1 MSPPPFVQEVLVNQ
15 AIAALEDEERR
26 EKLRLRYKD
35 GWTLEY
41 VAALLAKWESSQ
53 ASVDQQGRITYKA
66 RRQAPALVSAVQQPR
81 TPARPPPAAAGSAPL
96 PAAPSRTPQGRRPRR
111 PRGRP
116 APSAP
121 AASTAPRQSSGPSP
135 SMPAPPKPCYRCG
148 GAHPNAQCPYIS
160 HTCEKCNIP
169 GHPGFHCQRCI
180 RNSGIAAAVQQ
191 SVLPSSFA
199 DTVQGAPTPR
209 TQV

>member
-1 MSPPPFVQEVLVNQ
+1 MCIRDS
-15 AIAALEDEERR
+15 
-26 EKLRLRYKD
+26 RYKD

-66 RRQAPALVSAVQQPR
+66 RRQAPASVSAVQQPR
-81 TPARPPPAAAGSAPL
+81 ASARPPPAAA
-96 PAAPSRTPQGRRPRR
+96 PATA
-111 PRGRP
+111 
-116 APSAP
+116 
-121 AASTAPRQSSGPSP
+121 TAPRQSSGPTS
-135 SMPAPPKPCYRCG
+135 STPAPAKPCYRCG
-148 GAHPNAQCPYIS
+148 GPHPKSQCPYIS
-160 HTCEKCNIP
+160 HTCEKCNTL
-169 GHPGFHCQRCI
+169 GHPGFHCQRGN
-180 RNSGIAAAVQQ
+180 RNRGVAAAVQQ